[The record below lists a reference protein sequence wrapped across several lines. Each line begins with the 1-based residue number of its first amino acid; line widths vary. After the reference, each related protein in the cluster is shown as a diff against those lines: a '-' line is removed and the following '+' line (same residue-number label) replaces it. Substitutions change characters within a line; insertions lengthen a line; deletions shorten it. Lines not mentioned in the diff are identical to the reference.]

1 MKNIWLKRALR
12 AVLVLAGL
20 VLLYAALGFLALP
33 ALIKSQAQQK
43 AADLLHR
50 QLTIEKVELNPFTLA
65 LTVHGLKMMEPQ
77 GDAVFASFDRLGV
90 DLSGQSLLKFAPVV
104 QEVRLS
110 KPYVHLVRKDANHYS
125 IDDIIE
131 LIARQPPSPEPAR
144 FSVNNIQI
152 EEGGIAFEDKP
163 AGSSHKVED
172 LKLGI
177 PFVSS
182 MPADVQLF
190 VEPLFSAVVNGAPLH
205 LSGKLRPFADTKEVV
220 FELKLDDVDVPR
232 YLAYLPTKLAFRM
245 PGGRLDAQ
253 LHASFRQPKEGGPAL
268 LIGGEAKAQSVE
280 LTQADGKPAL
290 KAKGLAAKL
299 GKIDVFGG
307 RFDFDSLIVDGLEA
321 NVVSNAKGELN
332 VARMFAPEQPQAAAP
347 ASSSA
352 PAPAKTPAKAEKNA
366 AGSRY
371 ALKTLEFHNTTL
383 RYTDEAPHEPTRVV
397 ADKFALAVR
406 DIAIETGQKTINIGE
421 IVSDS
426 ADIDVQFDK
435 PTALAP
441 APKKKDAA
449 AKDEGSYVLTIPRLG
464 IKDWTTRLVDN
475 AHAKP
480 LQIAVAPLSLALQD
494 ISTAPGS
501 RIKADLNTTVNK
513 DGHVA
518 LNGSF
523 VLSPFSTDLAVE
535 VKELGI
541 LPLQPY
547 VTDYVNLRLVHADV
561 STKGKL
567 LLETGSDGAMKGGF
581 KGDASVTNLATVDK
595 ASSNDFLR
603 WKALTFG
610 GVDVRLQPFA
620 MSIDK
625 VGLSDFFARIIID
638 PTGRINVQDI
648 MRDKDGEAKSL
659 TEADPAAHAKAK
671 AQAQAKVA
679 AKADA
684 KLDAKKTDAA
694 KAQTVATAKP
704 APKEAAQPLP
714 PIRVGKL
721 ALSGGR
727 VRFTD
732 NFIKPNYT
740 ANLNDLS
747 GAVTGLSSDPNSSAN
762 VDLRGVVNNAPLVIG
777 GRVNPLKRDL
787 SLDVKAEVRGIE
799 LASLSAYSDKY
810 VGYGIE
816 KGKMSFEVGYNI
828 ENRQLKASNR
838 LILEQLT
845 FGRENSNPDVTKLP
859 VGLAV
864 ALLSDRN
871 GVIDINVPIGGSI
884 DDPEFSIGGIILKI
898 IGNAIVKTV
907 TAPFTL
913 ISSLFGG
920 GSAEELSMLVFDP
933 GRAQIQAVGEEKL
946 KPLARALTERPGLK
960 LEITGRY
967 DPALDT
973 EALKLLSIDRKLRAL
988 KAKDMQVRGEV
999 LPDSVTVKPE
1009 ERLALLTRV
1018 YKDEKFDKP
1027 RNAIGLQK
1035 SLPQAEMERLLLS
1048 HTKVEDEDLVAL
1060 GNRRAQAAKDWL
1072 TKTGQVPAERIFIV
1086 AAKPA
1091 QKDAGSEKAQPT
1103 RADFSLR

>member
-1 MKNIWLKRALR
+1 MKNKWLKRALR

-43 AADLLHR
+43 AADILHR

-77 GDAVFASFDRLGV
+77 GDAVFASFDRLAV
-90 DLSGQSLLKFAPVV
+90 DLSGQSLLRLAPVV

-131 LIARQPPSPEPAR
+131 LIASQPPSPEPAR

-163 AGSSHKVED
+163 AGSSHKIEG

-182 MPADVQLF
+182 MPTDVQLF

-205 LSGKLRPFADTKEVV
+205 LNGKLRPFADTKEVV
-220 FELKLDDVDVPR
+220 FELKLDNLDVPR

-245 PGGRLDAQ
+245 PSGRLDAQ

-268 LIGGEAKAQSVE
+268 VLGGEAKAQSVE

-290 KAKGLAAKL
+290 KAKELVAKL

-307 RFDFDSLIVDGLEA
+307 RFDFESLIVDGLEA
-321 NVVSNAKGELN
+321 NVVSDGKGQLN
-332 VARMFAPEQPQAAAP
+332 VARMFAPEQPQPLAP
-347 ASSSA
+347 AST
-352 PAPAKTPAKAEKNA
+352 KVPAKAEKNSS
-366 AGSRY
+366 GSHY
-371 ALKTLEFHNTTL
+371 ALKTLEFRNTTL
-383 RYTDEAPHEPTRVV
+383 RYTHEAPHEPMRVAV
-397 ADKFALAVR
+397 DKFALALR
-406 DIAIETGQKTINIGE
+406 DIAVETGKQTVSIGE

-426 ADIDVQFDK
+426 AGIDVNFDK
-435 PTALAP
+435 PRAAAP
-441 APKKKDAA
+441 APQPKSAA
-449 AKDEGSYVLTIPRLG
+449 PKDEGSYVLTIARLG
-464 IKDWTTRLVDN
+464 IDNWTTRLVDN

-480 LQIAVAPLSLALQD
+480 LQIAVAPLSLDLQD

-501 RIKADLNTTVNK
+501 RIKVDLKTTVNN
-513 DGHVA
+513 DGRLA

-523 VLSPFSTDLAVE
+523 VLAPFSTELAVE
-535 VKELGI
+535 VKDLGI

-620 MSIDK
+620 LNIDK

-638 PTGRINVQDI
+638 PSGRINVQDI

-659 TEADPAAHAKAK
+659 TEADPSSHTKAK
-671 AQAQAKVA
+671 ANAPKTPAVA
-679 AKADA
+679 E
-684 KLDAKKTDAA
+684 
-694 KAQTVATAKP
+694 AKP
-704 APKEAAQPLP
+704 VRKEAAQPLP
-714 PIRVGKL
+714 PVRVGKL
-721 ALSGGR
+721 VLSGGR

-740 ANLNDLS
+740 ANLNDLGGTVS
-747 GAVTGLSSDPNSSAN
+747 GLSSDANSSAN

-828 ENRQLKASNR
+828 ENRQLKSSNR

-920 GSAEELSMLVFDP
+920 GSAEELSMLAFDP
-933 GRAQIQAVGEEKL
+933 GRAQIPAAGEEKL
-946 KPLARALTERPGLK
+946 KPLARALGERPGLK

-967 DPALDT
+967 DPAMDM

-988 KAKDMQVRGEV
+988 KAKDMQARGEV
-999 LPDSVTVKPE
+999 LPDSVTVKAE
-1009 ERLALLTRV
+1009 ERLALLTRA
-1018 YKDEKFDKP
+1018 YKEEKFDKP
-1027 RNAIGLQK
+1027 RNALGLQK
-1035 SLPQAEMERLLLS
+1035 SLPQAEMERLMLS
-1048 HTKVEDEDLVAL
+1048 HTKVEEEDLVAL

-1072 TKTGQVPAERIFIV
+1072 TKTGQVPAERLFIV
-1086 AAKPA
+1086 AAKA
-1091 QKDAGSEKAQPT
+1091 VQKDAGGEKAQST
-1103 RADFSLR
+1103 RVDFSLR

>member
-12 AVLVLAGL
+12 AVLVLVGL

-43 AADLLHR
+43 AADILHR

-77 GDAVFASFDRLGV
+77 GDAVFASFDRLAV
-90 DLSGQSLLKFAPVV
+90 DLSGHSLLRLAPVV

-131 LIARQPPSPEPAR
+131 LIASQPPSPEPAR

-163 AGSSHKVED
+163 AGSSHKVEG

-182 MPADVQLF
+182 MPTDVQLF

-205 LSGKLRPFADTKEVV
+205 LSGKLRPFADTKEVL
-220 FELKLDDVDVPR
+220 FELKLDAVDVPR

-245 PGGRLDAQ
+245 PSGRLDAQ

-268 LIGGEAKAQSVE
+268 VLGGEAKAQSVE

-290 KAKGLAAKL
+290 KARELAAKL

-307 RFDFDSLIVDGLEA
+307 RFDFESLIVDGLEA
-321 NVVSNAKGELN
+321 NVISDSKGQLN
-332 VARMFAPEQPQAAAP
+332 VARMFAPEQPQPLAP
-347 ASSSA
+347 
-352 PAPAKTPAKAEKNA
+352 TPAKAQAEAPAKDGKSST
-366 AGSRY
+366 GSHY
-371 ALKTLEFHNTTL
+371 ALKTLEFRNTTL
-383 RYTDEAPHEPTRVV
+383 RYAHEALHEPTRVAV
-397 ADKFALAVR
+397 DKFALALR
-406 DIAIETGQKTINIGE
+406 DIAVETGKQTVSIGE

-426 ADIDVQFDK
+426 AGIDVNFDK
-435 PTALAP
+435 PRAAAP
-441 APKKKDAA
+441 APQPKVAA
-449 AKDEGSYVLTIPRLG
+449 PKDEGSYVLTIARLG

-480 LQIAVAPLSLALQD
+480 LQIAVAPLSLDLQD

-501 RIKADLNTTVNK
+501 RIKADLKTTVNN
-513 DGHVA
+513 DGHLA

-523 VLSPFSTDLAVE
+523 VLAPFSTELAVE
-535 VKELGI
+535 VKDLGI

-567 LLETGSDGAMKGGF
+567 LLETGSDGALKGGF

-610 GVDVRLQPFA
+610 GMDVRLQPFA
-620 MSIDK
+620 LNIDK
-625 VGLSDFFARIIID
+625 VGLNDFFARIIID
-638 PTGRINVQDI
+638 PSGRINVQNI

-659 TEADPAAHAKAK
+659 TEADPSAHAKTK
-671 AQAQAKVA
+671 ANAPKAPAVA
-679 AKADA
+679 E
-684 KLDAKKTDAA
+684 
-694 KAQTVATAKP
+694 AKP

-714 PIRVGKL
+714 PVRVGKL
-721 ALSGGR
+721 VLSGGR

-740 ANLNDLS
+740 ANLNDLGGTVS
-747 GAVTGLSSDPNSSAN
+747 GLSSDPNSSAN

-920 GSAEELSMLVFDP
+920 GSAEELSMLAFDP
-933 GRAQIQAVGEEKL
+933 GRAQIQTAGEEKL
-946 KPLARALTERPGLK
+946 KPLARALGERPGLK

-988 KAKDMQVRGEV
+988 KAKDMQTRGEV
-999 LPDSVTVKPE
+999 LPDSVTVKAE
-1009 ERLALLTRV
+1009 ERLALLTRA
-1018 YKDEKFDKP
+1018 YKEEKFDKP
-1027 RNAIGLQK
+1027 RNALGLQK
-1035 SLPQAEMERLLLS
+1035 TLPQAEMERLMLS
-1048 HTKVEDEDLVAL
+1048 NTKVEDEDLVAL

-1086 AAKPA
+1086 AAKAA
-1091 QKDAGSEKAQPT
+1091 QKDAGSEKAQST

>member
-43 AADLLHR
+43 AADILHR

-77 GDAVFASFDRLGV
+77 GDAVFASFDRLAV
-90 DLSGQSLLKFAPVV
+90 DLSGQSLLRLAPVV

-131 LIARQPPSPEPAR
+131 LIASQPPSPEPAR

-163 AGSSHKVED
+163 AGSSHKVEG

-182 MPADVQLF
+182 MPSDVQLF

-220 FELKLDDVDVPR
+220 FELKLDAVDVPR

-245 PGGRLDAQ
+245 PSGRLDAQ

-268 LIGGEAKAQSVE
+268 VLGGEAKAQSVE

-290 KAKGLAAKL
+290 KAKELAAQL
-299 GKIDVFGG
+299 GKIDVFGS
-307 RFDFDSLIVDGLEA
+307 RFDFESLVVDGLEA
-321 NVVSNAKGELN
+321 NVVSDSKGQLN
-332 VARMFAPEQPQAAAP
+332 VARMFGPEQPQP
-347 ASSSA
+347 
-352 PAPAKTPAKAEKNA
+352 PAPTPAKAQVKAPAKGEKSST
-366 AGSRY
+366 GSHY
-371 ALKTLEFHNTTL
+371 ALKTLEFRNTTL
-383 RYTDEAPHEPTRVV
+383 RYAHEAPHEPTRVAV
-397 ADKFALAVR
+397 DKFALALR
-406 DIAIETGQKTINIGE
+406 DIAVETSKQTVSIGE

-426 ADIDVQFDK
+426 ASIDVNFDK
-435 PTALAP
+435 PRAAAP
-441 APKKKDAA
+441 APQPKAA
-449 AKDEGSYVLTIPRLG
+449 APKDDGAYVLTIARLG
-464 IKDWTTRLVDN
+464 IKNWTTHLVDN

-480 LQIAVAPLSLALQD
+480 LQIAVAPLSLDLQD

-501 RIKADLNTTVNK
+501 RIKADLKTTVNN
-513 DGHVA
+513 DGHLA

-523 VLSPFSTDLAVE
+523 VLAPFSTELAVE
-535 VKELGI
+535 VKDLGI

-567 LLETGSDGAMKGGF
+567 LLETGSDGALKGGF

-620 MSIDK
+620 LNIDK

-638 PTGRINVQDI
+638 PSGRINVQNI

-659 TEADPAAHAKAK
+659 TEADPSAHAKAK
-671 AQAQAKVA
+671 ANAPKAQAVA
-679 AKADA
+679 E
-684 KLDAKKTDAA
+684 
-694 KAQTVATAKP
+694 AKP

-714 PIRVGKL
+714 PVRVDKL
-721 ALSGGR
+721 VLSGGR

-740 ANLNDLS
+740 ANLNDLGGTVS
-747 GAVTGLSSDPNSSAN
+747 GLSSDPNSSAN

-920 GSAEELSMLVFDP
+920 GSAEELSMLAFDP
-933 GRAQIQAVGEEKL
+933 GRAQIQTAGEEKL
-946 KPLARALTERPGLK
+946 KPLARALGERPGLK

-988 KAKDMQVRGEV
+988 KAKDMQARGEV
-999 LPDSVTVKPE
+999 LPDSVTVKAE
-1009 ERLALLTRV
+1009 ERLALLTRA
-1018 YKDEKFDKP
+1018 YKEEKFDKP

-1035 SLPQAEMERLLLS
+1035 TLPQAEMERLMLAN
-1048 HTKVEDEDLVAL
+1048 TKVEDEDLVAL

-1086 AAKPA
+1086 AAKA
-1091 QKDAGSEKAQPT
+1091 VQKDAGSEKAQST